1 MRRRSKVLVSVL
13 TVSALGLATAG
24 SVVAAGSSS
33 GGLAEG
39 DEGARATP
47 LVAGEEYHAIRLL
60 AYPGPVAA
68 EFLGLEYE
76 EFRAQRQAGLT
87 PAQIASDAGVDPAA
101 MEAYVVEELSE
112 VIDALAAE
120 GRISPERQAAM
131 LARLPERVGV
141 WSDTGAPVFPAVSR
155 HLRLIRQSAAV
166 IGIGAD
172 ALVEALVAG
181 DTIAS
186 VAAANGSSGQAVIDT
201 LVSAVQAH
209 LSERV
214 ASGAITQEQA
224 DRRLARAS
232 AWITE
237 RVNEPW
243 PMGTAVVL

>member
-1 MRRRSKVLVSVL
+1 MPRRSKVLVSVL

-166 IGIGAD
+166 IGIGA
-172 ALVEALVAG
+172 EALVAG